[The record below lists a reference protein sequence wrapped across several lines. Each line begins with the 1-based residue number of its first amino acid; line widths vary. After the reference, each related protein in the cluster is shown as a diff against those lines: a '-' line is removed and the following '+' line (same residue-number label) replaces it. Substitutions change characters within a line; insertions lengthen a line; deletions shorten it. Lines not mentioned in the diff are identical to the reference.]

1 METNIFR
8 KAVYGMALLAV
19 SACVEENLEN
29 EIPIEAEILAAIEAP
44 RTAISFNGDF
54 ESDATR
60 TFIDENDAYETGVGT
75 LWRPREV
82 IGVYGSYATNAKFTG
97 TNTKDAGT
105 VKFSGLILGTPKY
118 AYYPY
123 SSKNNGMSATAVKG
137 NIPRVQDYSQKYR
150 DIVGDYRAGVLDS
163 RTWLTSTFTF
173 NRLVSL
179 LKFSV
184 DATGSEIEGDELH
197 SISFAVSNKRQLS
210 GDFTINLQTQET
222 TPGKFVEGNDCLF
235 LRCADMPILASGYQY
250 RGYMTSLPSVQKGDK
265 MTIVITTDKHIVT
278 FTASSNLNIQA
289 NGLINFPLTIKNL
302 AGRVVTEVEQLKPT
316 IEPQLLS
323 MKFTAKDNPGKILTR
338 TITHNTS
345 TGKPEGKE
353 NANFAAECTI
363 AEDKVSLYLP
373 YLNNRKLVPTFELSE
388 GARLVT
394 EDGTE
399 IISGE
404 TEVDFA
410 INKQLTVLNRE
421 NDPAV
426 YDIELTNTGLPV
438 VVVNQ
443 NSGNLISSESGDYAK
458 ATATWYA
465 ATGTKLQPKDADWS
479 MEEGDDFMVYNADGT
494 SALTDKNGNVVDEPV
509 LASTRV
515 RGNVSQ
521 QMPKKP
527 FAVKLDKKHG
537 IFMADGDADNDLPAH
552 KRWVLLANWKD
563 RSLIRNE
570 VAFGIADVFK
580 QTFPNDGIA
589 WNPSGQFVELVY
601 NGVYV
606 GNYYLCEQIK
616 IDGNRLDIS
625 DPYELPDPE
634 KGETDT
640 YTGNPADYG
649 YLLESD
655 DAYDEKWQFLTK
667 AYIPFLFKD
676 DGNDDMLAYASGL
689 VRGIEE
695 NLYTGST
702 KTGTTATNAYNAA
715 FANMELTSFVD
726 FLLIQE
732 LMMNSELKN
741 PKSCYTYID
750 GGKLYAGPIWDFD
763 WNTLPETDCFEVSGY
778 SYTKSMINSAS
789 VERRSNYPTLPNT
802 NDAPYMWYSFLM
814 KNSQFKALAAQRW
827 QAVKGNVTAYAGK
840 IAALEE
846 ELRKSEEEN
855 WKMWQ
860 VDNKKASNS
869 KKRTGLYG
877 LGGNTYYE
885 GRSTCGYC
893 GDEAMTFKQ
902 AVDNIASNLQER
914 INGMNSIYK

>member
-1 METNIFR
+1 MEIKKLR
-8 KAVYGMALLAV
+8 HVVYCMALLAV
-19 SACVEENLEN
+19 TACVEENLEN
-29 EIPIEAEILAAIEAP
+29 EIPIEAEVTAAIEAP
-44 RTAISFNGDF
+44 ASAIDF
-54 ESDATR
+54 QGETTTDESTR
-60 TFIDENDAYETGVGT
+60 TFIDESDAYESGVGT

-82 IGVYGSYATNAKFTG
+82 IGVYGSYVTNAKFTG

-123 SSKNNGMSATAVKG
+123 SSKNNGVSATAVKG
-137 NIPRVQDYSQKYR
+137 SIPSAQDYSQTYR

-163 RTWLTSTFTF
+163 RSWFSSTFTF
-173 NRLVSL
+173 KRLVTFL
-179 LKFSV
+179 RFTV
-184 DATGSEIEGDELH
+184 DATGTEIEGEKIQ
-197 SISFAVSNKRQLS
+197 SISFSVNNNRQLS
-210 GDFTINLQTQET
+210 GDFTINLQTQEA
-222 TPGKFVEGNDCLF
+222 TPGKFVEGNNHLL
-235 LRCADMPILASGYQY
+235 LRWTDTPTLSSGSIY
-250 RGYMTSLPSVQKGDK
+250 RGYMTALPTMQIGDQ
-265 MTIVITTDKHIVT
+265 MTFVITTDKHVVTIVRNSKV
-278 FTASSNLNIQA
+278 AMKP
-289 NGLINFPLTIKNL
+289 NGLVNFPLTIKNFSD
-302 AGRVVTEVEQLKPT
+302 RVVTEIEQQGPAVA
-316 IEPQLLS
+316 PQLLS

-345 TGKPEGKE
+345 TGKPVGNE
-353 NANFAAECTI
+353 NADFAAECTI
-363 AEDKVSLYLP
+363 AEGKVSLYLP
-373 YLNNRKLVPTFELSE
+373 YLNNRKLVPTFEIPE
-388 GARLVT
+388 GTYLITDRGEEVV
-394 EDGTE
+394 
-399 IISGE
+399 SGE

-410 INKQLTVLNRE
+410 TVKQLTVLNSDG
-421 NDPAV
+421 DPAI

-443 NSGNLISSESGDYAK
+443 KSGNLISSESGDYAK

-479 MEEGDDFMVYNADGT
+479 MEEGDNFMVYNADGT
-494 SALTDKNGNVVDEPV
+494 SALTDNDGNVVEEPIM
-509 LASTRV
+509 ASTRV
-515 RGNVSQ
+515 RGNVTQ

-580 QTFPNDGIA
+580 QTFPNDGLA

-616 IDGNRLDIS
+616 IDDKRLKIS
-625 DPYELPDPE
+625 DPYELPKD
-634 KGETDT
+634 GEADT

-649 YLLESD
+649 YLLECD
-655 DAYDEKWQFLTK
+655 DAYDETWKFLTK

-676 DGNDDMLAYASGL
+676 DGNDAMLAYASGL
-689 VRGIEE
+689 VRGIED

-763 WNTLPETDCFEVSGY
+763 WNTLPESTHFEVSGY
-778 SYTKSMINSAS
+778 SYTKSIINSAS
-789 VERRSNYPTLPNT
+789 VKRSNSYPTSPNT
-802 NDAPYMWYSFLM
+802 DDAPYMWYPYLM
-814 KNSQFKALAAQRW
+814 ESSEFKALAAERW
-827 QAVKGNVTAYAGK
+827 QAVSGNVAAYAGR

-860 VDNKKASNS
+860 VDGKSTSDS
-869 KKRTGLYG
+869 KKRTALYG
-877 LGGNTYYE
+877 LGGSKYYE
-885 GRSTCGYC
+885 GWSTCGYC

-914 INGMNSIYK
+914 ISGMNGIYK

>member
-1 METNIFR
+1 MEIRTLKNVF
-8 KAVYGMALLAV
+8 YGMTLLAMA
-19 SACVEENLEN
+19 ACVEEDVVNQVPMEA
-29 EIPIEAEILAAIEAP
+29 EVEADIEA
-44 RTAISFNGDF
+44 ISSAVSVFGD
-54 ESDATR
+54 EEPSDTR
-60 TFIDENDAYETGVGT
+60 TYIYEGDAIGT
-75 LWRPREV
+75 KWRPKET
-82 IGVYGSYATNAKFTG
+82 IGVYGGLSVNAKFTS
-97 TNTKDAGT
+97 TNTGNAST
-105 VKFSGLILGTPKY
+105 VKFTGLILGTPKY

-123 SSKNNGMSATAVKG
+123 SSTNILSGSTAVKG
-137 NIPRVQDYSQKYR
+137 TMPAVHPYNTAYK

-173 NRLVSL
+173 NRLVAIVRL
-179 LKFSV
+179 LV
-184 DATGSEIEGDELH
+184 DATGTELEGDKIH
-197 SISFAVSNKRQLS
+197 SIAIKVSNQRKVS
-210 GDFTINLQTQET
+210 GDFTINLQKQEIAL
-222 TPGKFVEGNDCLF
+222 GAFAEGNDGLT
-235 LRCADMPILASGYQY
+235 LQWDDQPTLNAGEVHTAYL
-250 RGYMTSLPSVQKGDK
+250 TSLPTIKNGDEL
-265 MTIVITTDKHIVT
+265 TFTITTDMHVAT
-278 FTASSNLNIQA
+278 FKRTSKVDYTANTLYKYT
-289 NGLINFPLTIKNL
+289 LTL
-302 AGRVVTEVEQLKPT
+302 STAGMTVTEKSTEEPTPEVKP
-316 IEPQLLS
+316 ELLS

-338 TITHNTS
+338 TITHNAS

-353 NANFAAECTI
+353 NANFEAVCEI
-363 AEDKVSLYLP
+363 SEDNKVSLYLP
-373 YLNNRKLVPTFELSE
+373 YLNNRKLVPVFELSE
-388 GARLVT
+388 GAKLVL
-394 EDGTE
+394 ENGEE

-410 INKQLTVLNRE
+410 ANKQIGVVCGDQLTI
-421 NDPAV
+421 
-426 YDIELTNTGLPV
+426 YDVDFTNTGLPV

-443 NSGNLISSESGDYAK
+443 RSGDLVSSESGDYAN
-458 ATATWYA
+458 ATAAWYA
-465 ATGTKLQPKDADWS
+465 ATGTLLQPKDADWS

-494 SALTDKNGNVVDEPV
+494 SALTDKNGNVVEEPV

-616 IDGNRLDIS
+616 IDDKRLKIS
-625 DPYELPDPE
+625 DPYELPKD
-634 KGETDT
+634 GESDT
-640 YTGNPADYG
+640 YSGNPADYG

-655 DAYDEKWQFLTK
+655 DAYDEKWKFLTK

-676 DGNDDMLAYASGL
+676 DGRDEMVTYASGL
-689 VRGIEE
+689 VRGIED

-715 FANMELTSFVD
+715 FANMDLTSFVD

-741 PKSCYTYID
+741 PKSCYTYINN
-750 GGKLYAGPIWDFD
+750 GKLYAGPIWDFD

-789 VERRSNYPTLPNT
+789 VKRSNGSGYPTSPNT
-802 NDAPYMWYSFLM
+802 SDAPYMWYSYLI

-827 QAVKGNVTAYAGK
+827 QAVKGNVTAYVGT
-840 IAALEE
+840 ISTLEE
-846 ELRKSEEEN
+846 KLRKSEEEN
-855 WKMWQ
+855 WRMWQ
-860 VDNKKASNS
+860 VDNKKASNN

-877 LGGNTYYE
+877 LGGNYYYE

-914 INGMNSIYK
+914 INGMDGIYK